1 MNISANSAPQ
11 PVDGAE
17 AARRQRSL
25 DQLIAR
31 DSEIGERAKLR
42 VAKIYGPTA
51 TSSLGTYDFSDS
63 FAKRDQVSRRVD
75 WVHSNWLRPIR
86 FLYRHIPKPIRFA
99 LMKLFA

>member
-1 MNISANSAPQ
+1 MNISTNAALQ
-11 PVDGAE
+11 PVDDAE

-63 FAKRDQVSRRVD
+63 FAKRDQVSRRGD
-75 WVHSNWLRPIR
+75 WVHRNWLRPVR
-86 FLYRHIPKPIRFA
+86 FFYRHVPKPIRFA
-99 LMKLFA
+99 IKKLFA